1 MISFTGDKT
10 RNVSLP
16 SLLRY
21 TTGLSSIPPLQSS
34 SIKVIYQLNDEDA
47 IYPMAQVC
55 FSRLTLPVVHKS
67 QQSFN
72 DAFVKALEF
81 GGGYGNI

>member
-1 MISFTGDKT
+1 MFLYHHYCVTPRDYLAFHPF
-10 RNVSLP
+10 NQV
-16 SLLRY
+16 
-21 TTGLSSIPPLQSS
+21 QSS
-34 SIKVIYQLNDEDA
+34 SIKVTYQLNDEDA